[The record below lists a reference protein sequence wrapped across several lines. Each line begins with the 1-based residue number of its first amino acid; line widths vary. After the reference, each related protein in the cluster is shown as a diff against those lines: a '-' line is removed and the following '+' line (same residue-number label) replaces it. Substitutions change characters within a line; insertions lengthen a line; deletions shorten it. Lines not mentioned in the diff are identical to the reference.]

1 MSTLVT
7 ADNFRRAETDTYFAV
22 VALKQGGF
30 GKFFHHR
37 EPMPINAQDV
47 VRSNRDTLYSA
58 AVFDLDAG
66 PVSVTLPDAGSRFM
80 SIMVLDEDQYAL
92 GVGYGL
98 GTYSYSKKQIG
109 TRYILTGVRT
119 LVDPTSSEDIKQ
131 VHALQDA
138 IQVNQNNP
146 GRFEIPKWDPTSQK
160 MVRDALLVLGTT
172 VPDSKQMFGTRDQVD
187 PVRHL
192 IGTAMGWGGNPERA
206 ATYLN
211 ITPEKNDGVTVYRLT
226 VKDVPVDGF
235 WSISVYNSQ
244 GYFEKNSLDAYTLN
258 NFTAKQN
265 PDGSFTIQFGG
276 CDGNMANCLPIMP
289 GWNYL
294 VRLYR
299 PRPEI
304 LNGKWTFPEAQP
316 VPREMGLPPA
326 KSA

>member
-1 MSTLVT
+1 MSNLVT
-7 ADNFRRAETDTYFAV
+7 ADNFTRAETDRYFAV
-22 VALKQGGF
+22 IALQQGGF
-30 GKFFHHR
+30 GKFFHYR
-37 EPMPINAQDV
+37 EPVRSDKQNV
-47 VRSNRDTLYSA
+47 VRANRDTLYSS
-58 AVFDLDAG
+58 AVFDLDAA
-66 PVSVTLPDAGSRFM
+66 PLTVTLPDAGNRFM
-80 SIMVLDEDQYAL
+80 SIMVIDEDQYAL
-92 GVGYGL
+92 GVGYGA

-109 TRYILTGVRT
+109 TRYILTAVRT
-119 LVDPTSSEDIKQ
+119 LVDPANSEDLKQ

-138 IQVNQNNP
+138 IQVNQKDR
-146 GRFEIPKWDPTSQK
+146 GRFEIPDWDPVSLK
-160 MVRDALLVLGTT
+160 KIREALLALGTT
-172 VPDSKQMFGTRDQVD
+172 VPDSKRMFGTRDQVD

-192 IGTAMGWGGNPERA
+192 IGTAMAWGGNPEKD

-235 WSISVYNSQ
+235 WSVSVYNAQ
-244 GYFEKNSLDAYTLN
+244 GYFEKNKFDAYTLN
-258 NFTAKQN
+258 NITAKKD
-265 PDGSFTIQFGG
+265 PDGSVTIQFGG
-276 CDGNMANCLPIMP
+276 CDGKVANCLPITP

-304 LNGKWTFPEAQP
+304 LDGKWTFPKAQP